1 MARRDRVGIR
11 PITRRGNDWMT
22 RFPLVVEAVN
32 RLKVRSCLIDGE
44 SRHGMRLNEHLDH
57 P

>member
-11 PITRRGNDWMT
+11 PITRRGNDWTT

-32 RLKVRSCLIDGE
+32 RLKVWSSLIDGE
-44 SRHGMRLNEHLDH
+44 SRHGVRLN
-57 P
+57 